1 MFRLWDKTTFC
12 IFSNTSLPLGTPT
25 RLRIVLSSSLLYP
38 PNTSITMLNC
48 FTWYPGNCL
57 FNSSPSGAYFSVFST
72 ALGIFVVQPR
82 IAHLQQGDRFCCA
95 VHYPGVNSVGSYRH
109 MPHGLHIQGHPR
121 TLALGHHVLVNSSRE
136 HPPPGKPRAF
146 VARWVPGAGHLAVHS
161 VPVPRAF
168 ANNKNLA
175 KYHPVAISEGVQSQ
189 GFQAVKH
196 CHFGVGEEHLSTI
209 KDL

>member
-1 MFRLWDKTTFC
+1 MFRLRDKTTFC

-121 TLALGHHVLVNSSRE
+121 TLALGHYVLVNSSRE
-136 HPPPGKPRAF
+136 HPPRAN
-146 VARWVPGAGHLAVHS
+146 PGHLLHDESRGPGIWQFIVSRSPGHLQTT
-161 VPVPRAF
+161 
-168 ANNKNLA
+168 K
-175 KYHPVAISEGVQSQ
+175 IW
-189 GFQAVKH
+189 
-196 CHFGVGEEHLSTI
+196 LSTI
-209 KDL
+209 QSPFPKAFRVKGFKQSSTVILE